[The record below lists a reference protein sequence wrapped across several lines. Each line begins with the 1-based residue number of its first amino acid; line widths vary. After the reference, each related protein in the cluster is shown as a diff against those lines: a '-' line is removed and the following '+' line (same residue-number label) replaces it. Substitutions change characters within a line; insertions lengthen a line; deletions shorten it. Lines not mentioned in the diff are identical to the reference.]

1 LGKNEDGATRRVYNQ
16 ESGASR
22 GKGSRHYNR
31 YIGAF
36 GVIKPVT
43 GLGLSTYNDI
53 SASCQEASCQVMSCQ
68 KAFRGNGKHLRMQSR
83 GGGRQRHAAK
93 RESEQKCTTKM
104 TNFISE
110 VIVVRNNQKW
120 DRRD

>member
-83 GGGRQRHAAK
+83 GGA
-93 RESEQKCTTKM
+93 SVM
-104 TNFISE
+104 L
-110 VIVVRNNQKW
+110 RNENPRKNP
-120 DRRD
+120 RRK

>member
-1 LGKNEDGATRRVYNQ
+1 MGKNEDGATRRVYNQ

-83 GGGRQRHAAK
+83 GGRQRHAAK
-93 RESEQKCTTKM
+93 RESEKKSTTKM
-104 TNFISE
+104 TYFI
-110 VIVVRNNQKW
+110 
-120 DRRD
+120 